1 MAISNAPQS
10 GDQPVVGKTP
20 TDDVRARKRAAI
32 GLEPQRPTARPIV
45 QRPPE
50 ARTTFSNW
58 WLVVFLLL
66 LVCSIGLILAGQFM
80 QQGVA
85 ASPFAAVSGWFSQGG
100 ATNDLPDY
108 ALTAP
113 GYTLWMNDDFTGGSI
128 YLQDH
133 EVPGL
138 MAATVL
144 PDEGIYRMQAWPGHI
159 GWTLFQ
165 SQDLAANRIEAGATI
180 DPATPDT
187 TVGLL
192 GRFVDERNFYLFT
205 VNGAGE
211 MAGYVWINGQ
221 RYLLQAPATSPL
233 VFAAGKE
240 NRLSLE
246 DDGDQLRF
254 YVNQALM
261 GRISPELPAKRVG
274 IAVTATG
281 EKPASVD
288 FDWVSIYEM
297 DKQ

>member
-10 GDQPVVGKTP
+10 GDQPAVGKTP

-32 GLEPQRPTARPIV
+32 GLEPQRPTARPTV

-58 WLVVFLLL
+58 WLVAFLLL
-66 LVCSIGLILAGQFM
+66 LVCSISLILAGQFM

-85 ASPFAAVSGWFSQGG
+85 ASPFATVSGWFSQGS
-100 ATNDLPDY
+100 AVNDLPDY

-113 GYTLWMNDDFTGGSI
+113 GYTLWMNDDFAGGSI

-138 MAATVL
+138 MAARVL
-144 PDEGIYRMQAWPGHI
+144 PDEGIYRMQVWPGHI

-165 SQDLAANRIEAGATI
+165 SQDLAANRIETAATI
-180 DPATPDT
+180 DPATPDAT
-187 TVGLL
+187 AGLL

-211 MAGYVWINGQ
+211 FAGYVWIDGQ
-221 RYLLQAPATSPL
+221 RYLLQEPATSPL
-233 VFAAGKE
+233 VFTAGKE

-261 GRISPELPAKRVG
+261 GRITPELPAKRVG
-274 IAVTATG
+274 IAVTSTG
-281 EKPASVD
+281 AKPASVD

>member
-10 GDQPVVGKTP
+10 GDPPAAGKP
-20 TDDVRARKRAAI
+20 AADDVRARKREAI
-32 GLEPQRPTARPIV
+32 GLEPQRPTARPTV

-66 LVCSIGLILAGQFM
+66 LVCSIGLILTGQFM

-85 ASPFAAVSGWFSQGG
+85 ASPFAALRGWFAPNSG
-100 ATNDLPDY
+100 ASALPSY

-113 GYTLWMNDDFTGGSI
+113 GYTLWMNDDFTDGSI

-133 EVPGL
+133 EVTGL

-144 PDEGIYRMQAWPGHI
+144 PDEGVYRMQVWPEHI

-165 SQDLAANRIEAGATI
+165 SQDLASNRIETSAII
-180 DPATPDT
+180 DPATPDGAA
-187 TVGLL
+187 GLI

-211 MAGYVWINGQ
+211 FAGYLWIDGQ
-221 RYLLQAPATSPL
+221 RTVLQEPATSPF
-233 VFAAGKE
+233 VFPAGVE

-246 DDGDQLRF
+246 DDGNQMRW

-261 GRISPELPAKRVG
+261 GRIRPELPPKRIG
-274 IAVTATG
+274 IAVTGAG
-281 EKPASVD
+281 EKPAAVE
-288 FDWVSIYEM
+288 FDWVSIYEV
-297 DKQ
+297 DAP

>member
-10 GDQPVVGKTP
+10 GEQPVVGKTP

-32 GLEPQRPTARPIV
+32 GLEPQRPTAQPIV

-58 WLVVFLLL
+58 WLVAFLLL

-85 ASPFAAVSGWFSQGG
+85 ASPFAAVNGWFSQSS
-100 ATNDLPDY
+100 AANDLPDY

-113 GYTLWMNDDFTGGSI
+113 GYTLWMNDDFTGGSV

-144 PDEGIYRMQAWPGHI
+144 PDEGIYRMQVWPGHI

-165 SQDLAANRIEAGATI
+165 SQDLTTNRIEAAATI
-180 DPATPDT
+180 DPATPDAT
-187 TVGLL
+187 AGLL

-211 MAGYVWINGQ
+211 IAGYVWIDGQ
-221 RYLLQAPATSPL
+221 RYLLQEPATSPL

-261 GRISPELPAKRVG
+261 GRITPELPAKRVG
-274 IAVTATG
+274 IAVTETG
-281 EKPASVD
+281 AKPAAVD